1 MLVIVGCDE
10 KRMPISRDTDD
21 LEQIEYYYFRK
32 AESLNEPI
40 VARDILCHKL
50 TAHEIENNSEYAWL
64 AD

>member
-10 KRMPISRDTDD
+10 KRMPISYDTDD

-32 AESLNEPI
+32 AESLNEHS

-50 TAHEIENNSEYAWL
+50 TAHEIENNSKYAWL